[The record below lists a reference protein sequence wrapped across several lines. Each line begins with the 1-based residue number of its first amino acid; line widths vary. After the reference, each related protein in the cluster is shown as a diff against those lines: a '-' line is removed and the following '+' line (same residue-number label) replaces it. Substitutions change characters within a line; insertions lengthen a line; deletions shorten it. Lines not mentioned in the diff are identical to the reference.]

1 MENPRGMCY
10 TAPCIPALRG
20 GEGGAAVRTSLPSWL
35 KAGFWGAEAALYLA
49 FLALDLSGGHP
60 AGSWLKYAG
69 VLLCLAVAVLS
80 ARRGGERL
88 VAAALVLTAGADLF
102 LLMLGRWYA
111 AGVCLFVGVQLC
123 YLLRLVR
130 GDGRTLLP
138 LRLAL
143 PAALLLAGWGLGAL
157 TPLNALALVYY
168 SMLLS
173 NAVHAL
179 TSPAPYGRLF
189 GAGLALFACC
199 DLCVGAF
206 NLGPGAVPAA
216 VYAFA
221 RVGMWLFYL
230 PSQALITLTAGKLC
244 DDP

>member
-1 MENPRGMCY
+1 
-10 TAPCIPALRG
+10 
-20 GEGGAAVRTSLPSWL
+20 
-35 KAGFWGAEAALYLA
+35 
-49 FLALDLSGGHP
+49 GGHP

-69 VLLCLAVAVLS
+69 VLLCLAAAVLS

-102 LLMLGRWYA
+102 LLMLDRWYA

-168 SMLLS
+168 SML
-173 NAVHAL
+173 
-179 TSPAPYGRLF
+179 
-189 GAGLALFACC
+189 
-199 DLCVGAF
+199 
-206 NLGPGAVPAA
+206 
-216 VYAFA
+216 
-221 RVGMWLFYL
+221 
-230 PSQALITLTAGKLC
+230 
-244 DDP
+244 